1 MLSESARMSSATE
14 ARFRVPAP
22 ASVARI
28 VNVVALEPA
37 CDDVLAKLSERSWN
51 GVSFFPASA
60 VADRNRELVETVAS
74 GDLVVMVAAA
84 GADASTA
91 ALVGRACSDKRVHTA
106 AFVLRNAST
115 SDDELARTLA
125 QVRPWSLMVV
135 IAGDEGY
142 VEDILRSFR

>member
-1 MLSESARMSSATE
+1 MSSAAE
-14 ARFRVPAP
+14 ARFRTPVP
-22 ASVARI
+22 ASVARV

-37 CDDVLAKLSERSWN
+37 CDDVLARLSERSWK

-60 VADRNRELVETVAS
+60 VAGSSRELVETVAS
-74 GDLVVMVAAA
+74 GDLVVMVVAA
-84 GADASTA
+84 GADASA
-91 ALVGRACSDKRVHTA
+91 AAFVGQACSDRRVHTA
-106 AFVLRNAST
+106 AFVLRAPSI
-115 SDDELARTLA
+115 SDEALSKTLA

>member
-1 MLSESARMSSATE
+1 MLSESARMSSAAE
-14 ARFRVPAP
+14 ARFRMPAP

-37 CDDVLAKLSERSWN
+37 CDDVLARLSERSWN

-60 VADRNRELVETVAS
+60 VANRELAEEVVS
-74 GDLVVMVAAA
+74 GDLVVMLAVA
-84 GADASTA
+84 GTDASKA
-91 ALVGRACSDKRVHTA
+91 ALVGRVCSDRRVHTA

-115 SDDELARTLA
+115 SDEALSRTLA

>member
-1 MLSESARMSSATE
+1 MSSATE

-115 SDDELARTLA
+115 SDDELSRTLA

>member
-115 SDDELARTLA
+115 SDDELSRTLA

>member
-37 CDDVLAKLSERSWN
+37 CDDVLARLSERSWN

-60 VADRNRELVETVAS
+60 VADRNQELVETVAN
-74 GDLVVMVAAA
+74 GDLVIMVAAA

-91 ALVGRACSDKRVHTA
+91 ALVGRACSDRRVHTA
-106 AFVLRNAST
+106 AFVLRDAST
-115 SDDELARTLA
+115 SDEALSRTLA